1 MDAITAATGTVPS
14 ERSMRGLADR
24 LPGFATR
31 LMALALLVGIASTP
45 GTLMAQTAA
54 PAPIYKTF
62 QERQKLGSMI
72 RNGSTT
78 SPIAVNHTYDQ
89 LSAADRAVLFGYFQK
104 MGPGDEPPF
113 PLYGIGP
120 IIRSMFDVD
129 IVGEWQAGDVLV
141 LVEVDADGKGVSAKV
156 SGVGTAETARYFAT
170 VAALEKYKPARCAGK
185 PCAGSF
191 PLLVTIGID

>member
-120 IIRSMFDVD
+120 IFRAMFNDTSAQGLES
-129 IVGEWQAGDVLV
+129 GEVLV
-141 LVEVDADGKGVSAKV
+141 LVEVDAEGKGVGAKV
-156 SGVGTAETARYFAT
+156 SGAKTTEMARFLGS
-170 VAALEKYKPARCAGK
+170 VAALERYKPARCAGK